1 MATDGEA
8 FAGLS
13 VAMVTPFKGG
23 EIDFDTLR
31 AQVAFQIEAG
41 TTCLCPVGTTGESPR
56 SVMMSMSG

>member
-23 EIDFDTLR
+23 EIDFDTL
-31 AQVAFQIEAG
+31 
-41 TTCLCPVGTTGESPR
+41 
-56 SVMMSMSG
+56 